1 MGIRIAIGAI
11 IAVLLGGTGYFAQQ
25 TQSTKN
31 LLQQR
36 ELALSR
42 EKDSSAKLNLRFKT
56 IEQQMQGLQSRL
68 EKEGTSAKTEI
79 QEMSRLIA
87 EKSASVEQEKAK
99 TRSLELALQQVRTNV
114 ENGRKT
120 PLEAEKSNTQSIE
133 FEKKRAEEMARL
145 EETRRIFEAQIQK
158 MSQLI
163 TEKTADSKEAK
174 TQSPRPAEERK
185 PGAKAEDSNAQNAE
199 FAKKRTE
206 EIARLEETRKIL
218 EAQVQEMGR
227 LIAGKNTDTEQEKTK
242 AKNIEFALKQTQTAL
257 AEERKTRAKAE
268 DSNAQ
273 NTELAKKRAEEIARL
288 AKARETL
295 DTRVEEMGRL
305 IAEKNSGIEQQKAKT
320 QNIENALKMRTEE
333 MDLLAKAKELLGAQ
347 VQEISRL
354 IAEKNSGIEQQ
365 KAKTLN
371 IENALKM
378 RTEEKRRKT
387 PASNSKKRKP
397 KTSKMLS
404 RCAPRRWIA
413 SQKPKSFSGSP
424 RKSQVQEM
432 SRLIAEKNSGIEQQK
447 AKTQNIENA
456 LKMRT
461 EEMDRLAKAKELLGA
476 QVQEMGRLIA
486 EKNSGIEQQK
496 AKTQNIENA
505 LKMRT
510 EEMDLLAKAKELL
523 GAQVQEMSQLI
534 AEKTSVAELIKNK
547 LNQTSLSLA
556 ETIKKHTLAI
566 ARSKILEQ
574 KAREEAE
581 RSQKLKSD
589 LNQMNSKLKEQFI
602 TLRRTKDLLRVTI
615 VNSLLFDSG
624 SAEIKGKG
632 TEALSRIA
640 EFLQKQKDKTIRIE
654 GHTDNQPIKGNL
666 LARYP
671 TNWELSAARAISV
684 VKFLESKN
692 IAPKRLTTI
701 GHSFHRPEAS
711 NDTEEGRAKNRRIV
725 ILLSKPLLQ
734 AGVST
739 P

>member
-1 MGIRIAIGAI
+1 
-11 IAVLLGGTGYFAQQ
+11 
-25 TQSTKN
+25 
-31 LLQQR
+31 
-36 ELALSR
+36 
-42 EKDSSAKLNLRFKT
+42 
-56 IEQQMQGLQSRL
+56 
-68 EKEGTSAKTEI
+68 
-79 QEMSRLIA
+79 
-87 EKSASVEQEKAK
+87 
-99 TRSLELALQQVRTNV
+99 
-114 ENGRKT
+114 
-120 PLEAEKSNTQSIE
+120 
-133 FEKKRAEEMARL
+133 
-145 EETRRIFEAQIQK
+145 
-158 MSQLI
+158 
-163 TEKTADSKEAK
+163 
-174 TQSPRPAEERK
+174 
-185 PGAKAEDSNAQNAE
+185 
-199 FAKKRTE
+199 
-206 EIARLEETRKIL
+206 
-218 EAQVQEMGR
+218 
-227 LIAGKNTDTEQEKTK
+227 
-242 AKNIEFALKQTQTAL
+242 
-257 AEERKTRAKAE
+257 
-268 DSNAQ
+268 
-273 NTELAKKRAEEIARL
+273 
-288 AKARETL
+288 
-295 DTRVEEMGRL
+295 
-305 IAEKNSGIEQQKAKT
+305 
-320 QNIENALKMRTEE
+320 
-333 MDLLAKAKELLGAQ
+333 
-347 VQEISRL
+347 
-354 IAEKNSGIEQQ
+354 
-365 KAKTLN
+365 
-371 IENALKM
+371 
-378 RTEEKRRKT
+378 
-387 PASNSKKRKP
+387 
-397 KTSKMLS
+397 
-404 RCAPRRWIA
+404 
-413 SQKPKSFSGSP
+413 
-424 RKSQVQEM
+424 
-432 SRLIAEKNSGIEQQK
+432 
-447 AKTQNIENA
+447 
-456 LKMRT
+456 
-461 EEMDRLAKAKELLGA
+461 
-476 QVQEMGRLIA
+476 MGRLIA

-640 EFLQKQKDKTIRIE
+640 EFLQKQKDKMIRIE
-654 GHTDNQPIKGNL
+654 GHTDDQPIKGNL